1 MVSHTQQN
9 SSSRIDKTQ
18 VREMRQLGDGEKGKS
33 FHLELSDNGRRVKG
47 ERRIHPEGEK

>member
-18 VREMRQLGDGEKGKS
+18 VREMRHVGDGEREKFIIWS
-33 FHLELSDNGRRVKG
+33 VNDSGRRVKG
-47 ERRIHPEGEK
+47 ERRIHSKGEK

>member
-18 VREMRQLGDGEKGKS
+18 VREMRQVGDGERKKVIFWS
-33 FHLELSDNGRRVKG
+33 VSDSGRRVKG
-47 ERRIHPEGEK
+47 ERRIHPKGEK

>member
-18 VREMRQLGDGEKGKS
+18 VREMRQVGDGEREKVIA
-33 FHLELSDNGRRVKG
+33 VKG
-47 ERRIHPEGEK
+47 SREKEGYIQKEKSDRLDME